1 MSDKLKNKRRCSAKT
16 LKWVQNKPKKVCKDS
31 TTKAIN
37 GQKMKGKRKRSF
49 NELTNGVNGV

>member
-1 MSDKLKNKRRCSAKT
+1 MYRVYLE
-16 LKWVQNKPKKVCKDS
+16 NKPKKVCKDS

-49 NELTNGVNGV
+49 NELTNGVNGL